1 MISKRMS
8 DRINEQVNKEMYS
21 AYLYM
26 AMSAR
31 MGEAG
36 YKGIAKWL
44 MVQYHEEMF
53 HAMKLYGYLEDQ
65 GAAVELKALAKPE
78 FKAGP
83 VKELFQQV
91 LEHEKA
97 VTKSIHEIAAM
108 AREEKDYATEGL
120 AQWYVGEQVEEEKN
134 VSEILQTIGLL
145 GDSAQGNFMLNIEL
159 GKRKLGV
166 ASDFSEMGGG
176 E

>member
-8 DRINEQVNKEMYS
+8 DRLNEQINKEMFS

-36 YKGIAKWL
+36 YKGIASWL

-53 HAMKLYGYLEDQ
+53 HAMKLYGYLEEQ
-65 GAAVELKALAKPE
+65 GASVELKALAKPE
-78 FKAGP
+78 FKESA
-83 VKELFQQV
+83 VKELFQHV

-97 VTKSIHEIAAM
+97 VTKSIHVIAAL
-108 AREEKDYATEGL
+108 AREEKDYATEAL
-120 AQWYVGEQVEEEKN
+120 AQWYVSEQVEEEKN
-134 VSEILQTIGLL
+134 ASEILQTIGLL

-166 ASDFSEMGGG
+166 ASDFTGLGG